1 MIQMP
6 PNFYLFATSSK
17 TPPPQA
23 NTITN
28 PASISNPLCLI
39 NSEDSLDDLPSLDY
53 NMSDSNSYGHGFD
66 DLVDYHVQ
74 PLLPS
79 LGPVAPE
86 YQAQSAAGGVGEIK
100 TEPGYSED
108 TQSSFNS
115 PRPVTEKVVNKKNG
129 KEQIYVKWGPI
140 KVRPRQRPAPTLA
153 SGRKSKNTVLSPDEE
168 RKREERRKR
177 NREAAEKCK
186 QNRESVVKSLERNY
200 ESLVNE
206 QKKLLFEQDTLLKE
220 KGRLLQLLNE
230 EQAPSGSSVYNA
242 ELGNAYQPYVFA
254 SVSQYP
260 AYPYQINQN
269 QYYMN
274 SQQSSGMVQS
284 SHSTM
289 PNYSNQMQ
297 PASYNFDTAN
307 QWNQ

>member
-1 MIQMP
+1 MP
-6 PNFYLFATSSK
+6 PNFFLFATSSK
-17 TPPPQA
+17 TPPPQT

-28 PASISNPLCLI
+28 PPSISSQIYLI

-66 DLVDYHVQ
+66 DLVDYQVQ
-74 PLLPS
+74 PLMPS
-79 LGPVAPE
+79 LEPMAPE
-86 YQAQSAAGGVGEIK
+86 YRAQSAVGGVGEIK
-100 TEPGYSED
+100 SEPGYNED
-108 TQSSFNS
+108 TRSSFNS

-200 ESLVNE
+200 EGLVNE
-206 QKKLLFEQDTLLKE
+206 QKKLLFEQDSLLKE
-220 KGRLLQLLNE
+220 KSRLLQLLNE
-230 EQAPSGSSVYNA
+230 EQASSGSSVYNA
-242 ELGNAYQPYVFA
+242 ELANAYQPYVFA
-254 SVSQYP
+254 NVSQYP

-274 SQQSSGMVQS
+274 PQQPNGMVQS
-284 SHSTM
+284 SQLTM

-297 PASYNFDTAN
+297 STSYNFDTAN